1 MDIKKEK
8 DMDKN
13 LLIELIERVDDSEQ
27 KFLRQVYTIL
37 IRHLRRVQKGEE
49 HGKSNV

>member
-1 MDIKKEK
+1 MDIKKGQ

-13 LLIELIERVDDSEQ
+13 LLIELIEKIDDSDQ
-27 KFLRQVYTIL
+27 RFLRQVYTIL
-37 IRHLRRVQKGEE
+37 IRHLRRVQKGAE